1 MDGAMAEMSK
11 NDPEKYPL
19 QALMSAHRMLAA
31 RHERRAAEIVRK
43 AMQQVGLEILAEMS
57 KRIGKERVH

>member
-1 MDGAMAEMSK
+1 MA

-19 QALMSAHRMLAA
+19 QALVSAHGMLIA
-31 RHERRAAEIVRK
+31 RQERRAAEIVRK
-43 AMQQVGLEILAEMS
+43 AMQQVGLEILAQMS